1 MKIPRTFKI
10 KKIKYMNKYY
20 LRYPIIN
27 CVSYCKMLK
36 TFDLREKIGLRC
48 LVMISMKHFGMT

>member
-10 KKIKYMNKYY
+10 KKIKYMNKHY

-27 CVSYCKMLK
+27 CLNYCKMLK

-48 LVMISMKHFGMT
+48 LVMINMKHFGMT